1 MPRPRILRYGLLL
14 VLSMAA
20 VWLLAPEGTPPAYAE
35 PVFAVNSGYSCAQ
48 CHVNRTGGGMRTPF
62 GSVYGQTTLP
72 SRLLKWGEKKNLL
85 PANPDAR
92 FAYGGDARFA
102 YLYVQSDDYEDIS
115 SFEVNEA
122 NVYGEVRLIPRQLS
136 LYADV
141 TLGPGGTSSREL
153 FALVPFRGLNG
164 YVKLGKFLPPYGW
177 RLPDDDSFIR
187 GPMGFAF
194 SAPDLGIEVGI
205 EPGPWSVHLAAV
217 NGNSGIGDNN
227 RSKKLTLLAM
237 RRFGWAQIGLSGAY
251 DDVSGGNTIATGGLL
266 AGLNFG
272 RLTLLAEGDVRR
284 TRQNEQLALNKS
296 FDTYVAYGEVD
307 LMIVRGLNLKYVHD
321 WIDPNRSILTDR
333 RTRQSLGFEYI
344 PIPFVQIRAFVRH
357 KDGPPQVPGSRDK
370 QVDVELHLYF

>member
-1 MPRPRILRYGLLL
+1 MPRPRILRHGLLL

-20 VWLLAPEGTPPAYAE
+20 VWLLVPEGTPPAHAE

-72 SRLLKWGEKKNLL
+72 ARLLKWGEKKNLL

-164 YVKLGKFLPPYGW
+164 YVKLGKFLPPP
-177 RLPDDDSFIR
+177 RSSRATVSPIR
-187 GPMGFAF
+187 
-194 SAPDLGIEVGI
+194 S
-205 EPGPWSVHLAAV
+205 S
-217 NGNSGIGDNN
+217 S
-227 RSKKLTLLAM
+227 
-237 RRFGWAQIGLSGAY
+237 
-251 DDVSGGNTIATGGLL
+251 
-266 AGLNFG
+266 
-272 RLTLLAEGDVRR
+272 VRR
-284 TRQNEQLALNKS
+284 PCGGSALL
-296 FDTYVAYGEVD
+296 V
-307 LMIVRGLNLKYVHD
+307 
-321 WIDPNRSILTDR
+321 
-333 RTRQSLGFEYI
+333 
-344 PIPFVQIRAFVRH
+344 
-357 KDGPPQVPGSRDK
+357 
-370 QVDVELHLYF
+370 